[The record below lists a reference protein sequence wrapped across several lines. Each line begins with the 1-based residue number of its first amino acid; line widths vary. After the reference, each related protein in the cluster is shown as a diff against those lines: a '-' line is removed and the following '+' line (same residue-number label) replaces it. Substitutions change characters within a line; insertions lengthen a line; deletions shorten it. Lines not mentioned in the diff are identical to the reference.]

1 MIYDPYMIY
10 QWSLVKQFFRSLVSQ
25 MIERA
30 SLCPTSSLVNGKPA
44 TVGAIFAATGK
55 RVRTLPLTKGLKA

>member
-1 MIYDPYMIY
+1 MIYDHYMIY
-10 QWSLVKQFFRSLVSQ
+10 QWFPCQAVFWVTG
-25 MIERA
+25 IADDRA
-30 SLCPTSSLVNGKPA
+30 SEPMPYKLIVNGKPA